1 MLIAEIERA
10 KIRGLDINNTK
21 FGIIIECKGSSR
33 LGDAIESEN
42 NNNNS
47 IEELEKVVRDEQSSL
62 MAKLNNL
69 QAAENMKILPFAN
82 AIYAELTFD
91 QIWEISKL
99 KDIKTI
105 RLSKT
110 EHVTC

>member
-33 LGDAIESEN
+33 LTDAIESE

-69 QAAENMKILPFAN
+69 QATENMKILPFAN

-91 QIWEISKL
+91 QIREISKL